1 MAPGFAG
8 TRDTSALM
16 DYARGFAAVRGEI
29 REYPIDHVDVDTEA
43 VYQRL
48 LEDQLD
54 FLGRHLSSTA
64 SRRGHNRLESPV
76 NVENQHDANKEAHMK
91 ERNVRMIETNGVR
104 LKVIVEGN
112 GPLLLLLHGFPQCA
126 YLWRNQ
132 IDDLV
137 AAGYQVAV
145 PDQRG
150 YGGSDKP
157 AEVEAY
163 DLLQLSADAV
173 GIADAL
179 GHETFTLVTHDW
191 GAIVGWHVALLYPQ
205 RVNAVFALS
214 VPPTIGTPV
223 GALTRQENFGDNFV
237 YTVYFQQ
244 PGVAEAELDADVRKS
259 LRMLYYSVSG
269 DAPAFGFMRPK
280 PASSKMLDG
289 LVDPDP
295 LPSWLTEED
304 LDRYCEDYRD
314 GFQGPINWYRSIDRG
329 IGLTRRL
336 QQTKITQP
344 SHFMIGSLDPMN
356 VLLAVP
362 LANVEQN
369 APNLRGNV
377 VLEGAGHWLPIERPK
392 EVNAALLDFLAGLES
407 APQSASI
414 TKG

>member
-1 MAPGFAG
+1 MK
-8 TRDTSALM
+8 
-16 DYARGFAAVRGEI
+16 
-29 REYPIDHVDVDTEA
+29 
-43 VYQRL
+43 QR
-48 LEDQLD
+48 
-54 FLGRHLSSTA
+54 
-64 SRRGHNRLESPV
+64 NI
-76 NVENQHDANKEAHMK
+76 
-91 ERNVRMIETNGVR
+91 RMIETNGIR
-104 LKVIVEGN
+104 LKVVVEGS
-112 GPLLLLLHGFPQCA
+112 GPLLLLLHGFPQSG

-157 AEVEAY
+157 ADPQAY
-163 DLLQLSADAV
+163 DSVTLSADAV

-191 GAIVGWHVALLYPQ
+191 GAIVGWYMASLYPQ

-214 VPPTIGTPV
+214 VPPTVGTPV
-223 GALTRQENFGDNFV
+223 GALTRQENFGNNFV

-244 PGVAEAELDADVRKS
+244 PGVAEAELDADVRRS
-259 LRMLYYSVSG
+259 IRMLYYSVSG
-269 DAPAFGFMRPK
+269 DAPEFGFMRPK

-289 LVDPDP
+289 LADPDP

-304 LDRYCEDYRD
+304 LDQYCEDYRD
-314 GFQGPINWYRSIDRG
+314 GFRGPINWYRSIDRG
-329 IGLTRRL
+329 IELTRHL
-336 QQTKITQP
+336 VGSKIMQP

-356 VLLAVP
+356 ALLADA
-362 LANVEQN
+362 LAKVEQN

-392 EVNAALLDFLAGLES
+392 EVSAALLEFLAGLES
-407 APQSASI
+407 APQSAYS
-414 TKG
+414 TEG

>member
-1 MAPGFAG
+1 
-8 TRDTSALM
+8 
-16 DYARGFAAVRGEI
+16 
-29 REYPIDHVDVDTEA
+29 
-43 VYQRL
+43 
-48 LEDQLD
+48 
-54 FLGRHLSSTA
+54 
-64 SRRGHNRLESPV
+64 
-76 NVENQHDANKEAHMK
+76 MK
-91 ERNVRMIETNGVR
+91 QRNVRMIDTNGIT
-104 LKVIVEGN
+104 LKVIVEGS
-112 GPLLLLLHGFPQCA
+112 GPLLLLLHGFPQSA
-126 YLWRNQ
+126 YLWRHQ

-137 AAGYQVAV
+137 GAGYRVAV

-157 AEVEAY
+157 AELEAY

-191 GAIVGWHVALLYPQ
+191 GAIVGWYIALLYPQ
-205 RVNAVFALS
+205 RVSAVFALS

-244 PGVAEAELDADVRKS
+244 PGIAEAELDADVRQSIRK
-259 LRMLYYSVSG
+259 LYYSVSG

-304 LDRYCEDYRD
+304 LDRYVEDYRD
-314 GFQGPINWYRSIDRG
+314 GFRGPINWYRSIDRG
-329 IGLTRRL
+329 IGLTRHL

-362 LANVEQN
+362 LANLEQN

-392 EVNAALLDFLAGLES
+392 EVNAALLDFLAGLDGAPHS
-407 APQSASI
+407 AAI
-414 TKG
+414 TGVEPK

>member
-1 MAPGFAG
+1 
-8 TRDTSALM
+8 
-16 DYARGFAAVRGEI
+16 
-29 REYPIDHVDVDTEA
+29 
-43 VYQRL
+43 
-48 LEDQLD
+48 
-54 FLGRHLSSTA
+54 
-64 SRRGHNRLESPV
+64 
-76 NVENQHDANKEAHMK
+76 MK

-137 AAGYQVAV
+137 TAGYQVAV

-157 AEVEAY
+157 AEVAGIR
-163 DLLQLSADAV
+163 LLTLSADAV

-269 DAPAFGFMRPK
+269 DAPAFGSCVPNRPAQRCSTAWSTLIHSRAGSPK
-280 PASSKMLDG
+280 RISISSARTTATGSKVRSTGIAASTAASGLPAVCSR
-289 LVDPDP
+289 P
-295 LPSWLTEED
+295 
-304 LDRYCEDYRD
+304 
-314 GFQGPINWYRSIDRG
+314 RSR
-329 IGLTRRL
+329 
-336 QQTKITQP
+336 
-344 SHFMIGSLDPMN
+344 S
-356 VLLAVP
+356 
-362 LANVEQN
+362 
-369 APNLRGNV
+369 
-377 VLEGAGHWLPIERPK
+377 RPT
-392 EVNAALLDFLAGLES
+392 S
-407 APQSASI
+407 
-414 TKG
+414 

>member
-1 MAPGFAG
+1 
-8 TRDTSALM
+8 
-16 DYARGFAAVRGEI
+16 
-29 REYPIDHVDVDTEA
+29 
-43 VYQRL
+43 
-48 LEDQLD
+48 
-54 FLGRHLSSTA
+54 
-64 SRRGHNRLESPV
+64 
-76 NVENQHDANKEAHMK
+76 MK
-91 ERNVRMIETNGVR
+91 ERNVRMIETNGIR
-104 LKVIVEGN
+104 LKVIVEGS

-132 IDDLV
+132 IDELV

-157 AEVEAY
+157 AAPEAY
-163 DLLQLSADAV
+163 DVLALSADAV

-191 GAIVGWHVALLYPQ
+191 GAIVGWYMASLYPQ

-244 PGVAEAELDADVRKS
+244 PGVAEAELDADVRRS
-259 LRMLYYSVSG
+259 IRMLYYSVSG
-269 DAPAFGFMRPK
+269 DAPAFVFMRPK

-304 LDRYCEDYRD
+304 LDRYVEDYRD
-314 GFQGPINWYRSIDRG
+314 GFRGPINWYRSIDRG

-356 VLLAVP
+356 VLLAIPLPTWSRTHPTCDATSYSKVP
-362 LANVEQN
+362 AIGFPSSGQRKSTPRCSTSSPGSRALRTPHHHKGMKPKWPQEPTALRRRSIRLLSRWSICDSPNVGF
-369 APNLRGNV
+369 AK
-377 VLEGAGHWLPIERPK
+377 ASACCRP
-392 EVNAALLDFLAGLES
+392 AAVAR
-407 APQSASI
+407 
-414 TKG
+414 